1 MSCTRAKNGQVS
13 SSFQLYMREIRV
25 ESLLTA
31 VEEKELAAAIA
42 CGDKDALARMI
53 RANLLLVVTIAR
65 FYLGRGLAFDDL
77 VGEGN
82 LGLIRAAK
90 DFQPRFGTRFST
102 YAAYWIRQSIRHAL
116 INTTAT
122 IRLPAYIVRQVT
134 KFRRAER
141 ALSLESGNLPS
152 SDEVAS
158 VLGLSATQKKLMA
171 SAFQALRVNRENRGA
186 LEKTYRSGDYMWNLG
201 EERQAPVD
209 VDDEY
214 RVLMQRMQ
222 RLDERERTILNL
234 RYGLVGDMPLTLKE
248 IGRRLGIN
256 REWVRRIERHA
267 IRKLGIDAVEP
278 GRSFRWTCTVLT
290 SPAPPRP
297 ARVCSRHENPRR
309 LTDAGRRSGHP
320 RV

>member
-13 SSFQLYMREIRV
+13 STFQLYMREIRV

-122 IRLPAYIVRQVT
+122 IRLPAYIIRQIT

-141 ALSLESGNLPS
+141 ALTLESGNVPNY
-152 SDEVAS
+152 DEVAS
-158 VLGLSATQKKLMA
+158 VLGLTETQKRLMA
-171 SAFQALRVNRENRGA
+171 NAFQALRVNRENRGA
-186 LEKTYRSGDYMWNLG
+186 LEKAYRSADYMWNLG
-201 EERQAPVD
+201 EERQVPVD
-209 VDDEY
+209 VDDEH

-222 RLDERERTILNL
+222 RLDERERTILEL
-234 RYGLVGDMPLTLKE
+234 RYGLVGDVTLTLME
-248 IGRRLGIN
+248 IGRRLGMS
-256 REWVRRIERHA
+256 REWVRRIERQA
-267 IRKLGIDAVEP
+267 IRKLGIDAVDA
-278 GRSFRWTCTVLT
+278 GRRFRWTGSVLT

-297 ARVCSRHENPRR
+297 ERVCSPHGK
-309 LTDAGRRSGHP
+309 LTSAY
-320 RV
+320 

>member
-1 MSCTRAKNGQVS
+1 MSCATAKNGQVS

-31 VEEKELAAAIA
+31 VEEKELAVAIA

-53 RANLLLVVTIAR
+53 QANLLLVVTIAR

-102 YAAYWIRQSIRHAL
+102 YAAYWIKQSIRHAL

-134 KFRRAER
+134 KYRRAER
-141 ALSLESGNLPS
+141 ALRLESGNLPS

-171 SAFQALRVNRENRGA
+171 SAFQALRVNRESRGA
-186 LEKTYRSGDYMWNLG
+186 LEKTCRSGDYMWNLG

-222 RLDERERTILNL
+222 RLDERERTVLNL

-248 IGRRLGIN
+248 TGRRLGIS
-256 REWVRRIERHA
+256 REWVRKIERQA

-278 GRSFRWTCTVLT
+278 GRRFRWTGSVST
-290 SPAPPRP
+290 SPAHPRP
-297 ARVCSRHENPRR
+297 ERVSLR
-309 LTDAGRRSGHP
+309 LEKPTSAY
-320 RV
+320 

>member
-1 MSCTRAKNGQVS
+1 MSCTRATNGQVS

-31 VEEKELAAAIA
+31 VEEKELAVAIA
-42 CGDKDALARMI
+42 RGDKDALARMI
-53 RANLLLVVTIAR
+53 QANLLLVVTIAR
-65 FYLGRGLAFDDL
+65 LYLGRGLAFDDL

-122 IRLPAYIVRQVT
+122 IRLPAYIIRQVT

-141 ALSLESGNLPS
+141 ALRLESGNLPS

-186 LEKTYRSGDYMWNLG
+186 FDKTCRSGDYMWNVG

-234 RYGLVGDMPLTLKE
+234 HYGLVGDMPLTFKE

-278 GRSFRWTCTVLT
+278 GRRFRWTGSVLT
-290 SPAPPRP
+290 SPAHPRP
-297 ARVCSRHENPRR
+297 ERVSSPLEKP
-309 LTDAGRRSGHP
+309 ASAY
-320 RV
+320 

>member
-31 VEEKELAAAIA
+31 VEEKELAVAIA

-53 RANLLLVVTIAR
+53 QANLLLVVTIAR

-186 LEKTYRSGDYMWNLG
+186 LEKTCRSGDYMWNLG

-278 GRSFRWTCTVLT
+278 GRRFRWTGSVLT
-290 SPAPPRP
+290 SPAHPRP
-297 ARVCSRHENPRR
+297 ERVSSRLEKP
-309 LTDAGRRSGHP
+309 TSAY
-320 RV
+320 

>member
-31 VEEKELAAAIA
+31 VEEKELAVAIA

-53 RANLLLVVTIAR
+53 QANLRLVVTIAR

-102 YAAYWIRQSIRHAL
+102 YAAYWIKQSIRHAL

-141 ALSLESGNLPS
+141 ALSLESGNVPS

-171 SAFQALRVNRENRGA
+171 SAFRALRVNRENRGA
-186 LEKTYRSGDYMWNLG
+186 LEKTCRSRDYMWNLG

-214 RVLMQRMQ
+214 RVLMQRMH

-234 RYGLVGDMPLTLKE
+234 RYGLVGDVPLTLRE
-248 IGRRLGIN
+248 IDRRLGIT
-256 REWVRRIERHA
+256 RQWVRTIEHRA
-267 IRKLGIDAVEP
+267 IRKLNYYAVEP
-278 GRSFRWTCTVLT
+278 GGSLGEVGFAVARPRSARLEYAASGRKKTMAGVL
-290 SPAPPRP
+290 SPL
-297 ARVCSRHENPRR
+297 VNP
-309 LTDAGRRSGHP
+309 DI
-320 RV
+320 